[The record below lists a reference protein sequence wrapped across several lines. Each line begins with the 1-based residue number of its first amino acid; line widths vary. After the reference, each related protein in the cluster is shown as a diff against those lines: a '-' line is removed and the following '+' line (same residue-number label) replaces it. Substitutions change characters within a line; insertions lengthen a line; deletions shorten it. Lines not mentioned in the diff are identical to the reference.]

1 MDVSNGAE
9 AEQPERPETCGVRG
23 FEEREAF
30 RVRIRLPVHVE
41 SPMQAYCETVDM
53 SVLGARFDR
62 ELPCVTGVDVNFV
75 LEIPGSGADKPG
87 TLKLQ
92 AEVVR
97 VCERD
102 TGVRFTNLT
111 VEQKHAVRDLVNSQ
125 QRMIVAGRRAA
136 REGLGRVSAL
146 SCRLA

>member
-1 MDVSNGAE
+1 MDVSNGATP
-9 AEQPERPETCGVRG
+9 EQQERLETHGVRG

-30 RVRIRLPVHVE
+30 RIRIRLPVHVE

-62 ELPCVTGVDVNFV
+62 ELPCAPGVDVNFV
-75 LEIPGSGADKPG
+75 LEIPACGTDKPR

-92 AEVVR
+92 AKVVR
-97 VCERD
+97 VCECD
-102 TGVRFTNLT
+102 TGVQFVKLT
-111 VEQKHAVRDLVNSQ
+111 LEQKRAVRELVNRQ
-125 QRMIVAGRRAA
+125 QRMILAARRAA
-136 REGLGRVSAL
+136 REGLLRVSAL

>member
-1 MDVSNGAE
+1 MDVSNGAKV
-9 AEQPERPETCGVRG
+9 EQPEQPEPCGVRG

-53 SVLGARFDR
+53 SVLGAQFDR
-62 ELPCVTGVDVNFV
+62 ALPCVTGVDVNFV
-75 LEIPGSGADKPG
+75 LEIPGSGAEKPG

-102 TGVRFTNLT
+102 TGVRFINLT

-125 QRMIVAGRRAA
+125 QRMIVAARRAA
-136 REGLGRVSAL
+136 REGLFRVSAL